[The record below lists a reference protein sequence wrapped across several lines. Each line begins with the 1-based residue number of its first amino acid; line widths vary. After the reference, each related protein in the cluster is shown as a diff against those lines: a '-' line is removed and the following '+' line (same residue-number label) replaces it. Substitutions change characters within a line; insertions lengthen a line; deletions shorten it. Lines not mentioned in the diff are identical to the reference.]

1 MDGSTGPTLLK
12 VLLTEQHLQ
21 RYETFCDEYERVAAQ
36 ISPELP
42 KTAPS
47 RAQYYRWL
55 TGQLKGGIP
64 YPDACRVLER
74 MFPPWTVKDL
84 FGPPPL
90 ANGQQL
96 QADGASKQVPV
107 GRLLASVAHSFSAE
121 LLQGSWVTC
130 YQFSNTQPPKL
141 HVDIAHVT
149 VDSERQIRAKN
160 YPPEPRTEGHV
171 VPYRNEI
178 EAQLANRHLIG
189 HWKNTS
195 DTRYFGSLHLAV
207 LPGEIVME
215 GYYTGY
221 SNDIEL
227 TIGRWKWVR
236 LDPTSLSSV
245 DLSGVVLREPHDL
258 YELIKDCTQYDA
270 PLSCDA
276 VAEEPNGAHQ
286 RSGS

>member
-1 MDGSTGPTLLK
+1 M
-12 VLLTEQHLQ
+12 
-21 RYETFCDEYERVAAQ
+21 
-36 ISPELP
+36 
-42 KTAPS
+42 
-47 RAQYYRWL
+47 
-55 TGQLKGGIP
+55 
-64 YPDACRVLER
+64 
-74 MFPPWTVKDL
+74 
-84 FGPPPL
+84 
-90 ANGQQL
+90 
-96 QADGASKQVPV
+96 
-107 GRLLASVAHSFSAE
+107 
-121 LLQGSWVTC
+121 
-130 YQFSNTQPPKL
+130 
-141 HVDIAHVT
+141 
-149 VDSERQIRAKN
+149 
-160 YPPEPRTEGHV
+160 

-221 SNDIEL
+221 SNDIEVA
-227 TIGRWKWVR
+227 IGRWKWVR